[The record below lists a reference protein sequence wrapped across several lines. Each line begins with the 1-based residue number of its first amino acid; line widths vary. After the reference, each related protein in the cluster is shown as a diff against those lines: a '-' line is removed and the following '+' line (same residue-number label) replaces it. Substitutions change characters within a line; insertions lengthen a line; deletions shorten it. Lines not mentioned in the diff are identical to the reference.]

1 LSTSATPNAHP
12 QTLHAIGDH
21 RQARAGR
28 RMRQRF
34 QSGGRLPEPKR
45 VLSWVYLG
53 RLCLAGAIFMA
64 AALVWKQAEAN
75 ITLAA
80 SLVLVLAAAFTAGSF
95 WYTHLA
101 NRRPGRGYLYW
112 QVIFDVLLVAVV
124 VHLTGGPESDFVPL
138 WMLVIVA
145 AAILLPFV
153 GGALI
158 GVLVSLLF
166 FADIIWSTHTVNASA
181 VLQMVLFSSVALAT
195 GYLGDRLRQTGA
207 VLGEV
212 ETELRL
218 LRLDTD
224 DVLASIATGLI
235 TVDGAGRLAF
245 INPAAADLLRIRASD
260 WLGRPFLAKLDAVAP
275 GLGRVIAQS
284 AATRTPVRRFETDET
299 DGMVF
304 GVSTTLIQRDEGAL
318 PSVTAIFQDIT
329 ERKRMDQLK
338 GRAERLEAVAE
349 LSASL
354 AHEIKNPLA
363 SIRSATEQLTGDGI
377 DAEDR
382 LVLGNLVVR
391 ESDRLSRLLTE
402 FIDFARARLR
412 AAERLDLA
420 RLVRHAVDVVMAHP
434 QARGIDVS
442 FSVDADAE
450 DVAVHGDEDLLH
462 RAVLNLALNAV
473 QWAGQGGRVEVR
485 VDAVDTDLLAPRLGA
500 ARAVRIRVS
509 DTGPGVP
516 EENAEHIFDP
526 FFTRRPGGTGLG
538 LALVQRAAEAH
549 GGAVFVDQARGD
561 DWGATFVFYLP
572 ALPEVAVGGDAD
584 GLEVAVEAPHPL
596 A

>member
-1 LSTSATPNAHP
+1 
-12 QTLHAIGDH
+12 
-21 RQARAGR
+21 
-28 RMRQRF
+28 MRQRF
-34 QSGGRLPEPKR
+34 SSGRLPEPRR

-80 SLVLVLAAAFTAGSF
+80 SLILVLAAAFTAGSF
-95 WYTHLA
+95 WYTHLT
-101 NRRPGRGYLYW
+101 NHKPGRGYLYW
-112 QVIFDVLLVAVV
+112 QVVFDVLLVSAV
-124 VHLTGGPESDFVPL
+124 VHLTGGPDSDFVPL
-138 WMLVIVA
+138 FVLVIVA

-153 GGALI
+153 GGVLI

-166 FADIIWSTHTVNASA
+166 FADIVYSTHTVSASSI
-181 VLQMVLFSSVALAT
+181 LQIVLFAAVALAT

-284 AATRTPVRRFETDET
+284 SETRTPVRRFETDET
-299 DGMVF
+299 NGMVF
-304 GVSTTLIQRDEGAL
+304 GVSTTLIQRDEGGGL

-329 ERKRMDQLK
+329 ERKRMDQLR

-363 SIRSATEQLTGDGI
+363 SIRSATEQLTADGI
-377 DAEDR
+377 DVEDR
-382 LVLGNLVVR
+382 AVLGNLVVR

-402 FIDFARARLR
+402 FIDFARARMR
-412 AAERLDLA
+412 APERLDVA

-434 QARGIDVS
+434 QARGVNVGVVID
-442 FSVDADAE
+442 AAAE
-450 DVAVHGDEDLLH
+450 HVAVHGDEDLLH

-473 QWAGQGGRVEVR
+473 QWAGQGGRVEVQ
-485 VDAVDTDLLAPRLGA
+485 VDVVATDLMAPRLGA

-538 LALVQRAAEAH
+538 LALVQRAADAH
-549 GGAVFVDQARGD
+549 GGAVFVDQPRGEG
-561 DWGATFVFYLP
+561 WGATFAFYLP
-572 ALPEVAVGGDAD
+572 ALAD
-584 GLEVAVEAPHPL
+584 QAAPSPGLA
-596 A
+596 

>member
-1 LSTSATPNAHP
+1 MT
-12 QTLHAIGDH
+12 
-21 RQARAGR
+21 
-28 RMRQRF
+28 RF
-34 QSGGRLPEPKR
+34 ASGRLPEPRR

-53 RLCLAGAIFMA
+53 RLCLAGAIFTA
-64 AALVWKQAEAN
+64 AALVWKQADAN

-80 SLVLVLAAAFTAGSF
+80 SLILVLAAAFTAGSF

-101 NRRPGRGYLYW
+101 NRRPAHGYLYW

-124 VHLTGGPESDFVPL
+124 VHYTGGPESDFVPL

-145 AAILLPFV
+145 AAILLPLV
-153 GGALI
+153 GGVLI

-166 FADIIWSTHTVNASA
+166 FADIVVSTHTLAASA
-181 VLQMVLFSSVALAT
+181 VLQMVLFGAVALAT

-284 AATRTPVRRFETDET
+284 AETRTPVRRYETDET
-299 DGMVF
+299 EGGMVF
-304 GVSTTLIQRDEGAL
+304 GVSTTLIQRDEGGL

-329 ERKRMDQLK
+329 ERKRMDQLR

-377 DAEDR
+377 DADDR

-402 FIDFARARLR
+402 FIDFARVKLISPR
-412 AAERLDLA
+412 AVHLLPVVGDVVQ
-420 RLVRHAVDVVMAHP
+420 LVRSHP
-434 QARGIDVS
+434 DGRGRTIEVS
-442 FSVDADAE
+442 LPDGE
-450 DVAVHGDEDLLH
+450 DELRIRGAEDLLH
-462 RAVLNLALNAV
+462 RAMFNLVLNAA
-473 QWAGQGGRVEVR
+473 QWAGEGGEVR
-485 VDAVDTDLLAPRLGA
+485 ISLDLVRSDLLSPALGA
-500 ARAVRIRVS
+500 LTLVRVTVA

-516 EENAEHIFDP
+516 EAIVDHIFDP
-526 FFTRRPGGTGLG
+526 FFTRRPGGSGLG
-538 LALVQRAAEAH
+538 LALVQRAVEAH
-549 GGAVFVDQARGD
+549 SGAIFVDNGLAQSGI
-561 DWGATFVFYLP
+561 GATFTLYLP
-572 ALPEVAVGGDAD
+572 ALPVRPATPAD
-584 GLEVAVEAPHPL
+584 GELEVALTPGYNEESHPL
-596 A
+596 

>member
-1 LSTSATPNAHP
+1 
-12 QTLHAIGDH
+12 
-21 RQARAGR
+21 
-28 RMRQRF
+28 MRQRF
-34 QSGGRLPEPKR
+34 SAGRLPEPRR

-53 RLCLAGAIFMA
+53 RLCLAGAIFTA
-64 AALVWKQAEAN
+64 AALVWNQAEAN

-80 SLVLVLAAAFTAGSF
+80 SLILVMAAAFTAGSF

-112 QVIFDVLLVAVV
+112 QVVFDVLLVAVV
-124 VHLTGGPESDFVPL
+124 VHFTGGPESDFVPL
-138 WMLVIVA
+138 WVLVIVA

-153 GGALI
+153 GGVLI

-166 FADIIWSTHTVNASA
+166 FADIVYSTHTVDASA
-181 VLQMVLFSSVALAT
+181 ILQIVLFAAVALAT

-284 AATRTPVRRFETDET
+284 SETRTPVRRFETDET

-304 GVSTTLIQRDEGAL
+304 GVSTTLIQRDEGGL

-363 SIRSATEQLTGDGI
+363 SIRSATEQLTGEGI
-377 DAEDR
+377 DADDR

-402 FIDFARARLR
+402 FIDFARAKLR

-420 RLVRHAVDVVMAHP
+420 RLVRHAVDVVRAHP
-434 QARGIDVS
+434 QARGVDVAVA
-442 FSVDADAE
+442 VDPAAE
-450 DVAVHGDEDLLH
+450 HAAVHGDEDLLH

-473 QWAGQGGRVEVR
+473 QWAGQGGRVEIQ
-485 VDAVDTDLLAPRLGA
+485 VDAVDTDLMAPRLGA
-500 ARAVRIRVS
+500 ARAVRIHVS

-538 LALVQRAAEAH
+538 LALVQRAADAH
-549 GGAVFVDQARGD
+549 GGAVFVDQPRGEG
-561 DWGATFVFYLP
+561 WGATFAFYLP
-572 ALPEVAVGGDAD
+572 VLPVEEGDEDAG
-584 GLEVAVEAPHPL
+584 GLEVAVKAGDPHPL

>member
-1 LSTSATPNAHP
+1 
-12 QTLHAIGDH
+12 
-21 RQARAGR
+21 
-28 RMRQRF
+28 MRQRF
-34 QSGGRLPEPKR
+34 QSGRLPEPKR

-80 SLVLVLAAAFTAGSF
+80 SLILVLAAAFTAGSF

-101 NRRPGRGYLYW
+101 DRRPGRGYLYW

-166 FADIIWSTHTVNASA
+166 FADILWSTHTVTASA
-181 VLQMVLFSSVALAT
+181 VLQIVLFASVALAT

-235 TVDGAGRLAF
+235 TVDGVGRLAF

-284 AATRTPVRRFETDET
+284 AETRTPVRRFETDET
-299 DGMVF
+299 EGGMVF
-304 GVSTTLIQRDEGAL
+304 GVSTTLIQREEGGQ

-402 FIDFARARLR
+402 FIDFARAKLR

-434 QARGIDVS
+434 QARGVDVS
-442 FSVDADAE
+442 VSVDAASE
-450 DVAVHGDEDLLH
+450 LVAVHGDEDLLH

-485 VDAVDTDLLAPRLGA
+485 LDAVDTDLMAPRLGA
-500 ARAVRIRVS
+500 ARAVRIHVS

-538 LALVQRAAEAH
+538 LALVQRAADAH
-549 GGAVFVDQARGD
+549 GGAVFVDQPRGD
-561 DWGATFVFYLP
+561 GWGATFAFYLP
-572 ALPEVAVGGDAD
+572 ALPAEEVDAD
-584 GLEVAVEAPHPL
+584 PNGLEVAVEDPHPL
-596 A
+596 S

>member
-1 LSTSATPNAHP
+1 
-12 QTLHAIGDH
+12 
-21 RQARAGR
+21 
-28 RMRQRF
+28 MRQRF
-34 QSGGRLPEPKR
+34 SSGRLPEPKR

-80 SLVLVLAAAFTAGSF
+80 SLILVLAAGFTAGSF
-95 WYTHLA
+95 WYTHIA
-101 NRRPGRGYLYW
+101 NRRLGRGYLYS
-112 QVIFDVLLVAVV
+112 QVVFDVLLVAAV

-153 GGALI
+153 GGVLI
-158 GVLVSLLF
+158 GVLVSLIF
-166 FADIIWSTHTVNASA
+166 FADIVWSTHAVNASSI
-181 VLQMVLFSSVALAT
+181 LQMVLFASVALAT

-235 TVDGAGRLAF
+235 TVDGVGRLAF

-284 AATRTPVRRFETDET
+284 SETRTPVRRFETDET
-299 DGMVF
+299 EGGMVF
-304 GVSTTLIQRDEGAL
+304 GVSTTLIQRDEGAR

-377 DAEDR
+377 DADDR

-402 FIDFARARLR
+402 FIDFARAKLR

-420 RLVRHAVDVVMAHP
+420 KLVRHAVDVVMAHP
-434 QARGIDVS
+434 QARGVS
-442 FSVDADAE
+442 VSVLVDAASE
-450 DVAVHGDEDLLH
+450 HVDVRGDEDLLH

-473 QWAGQGGRVEVR
+473 QWAGQGGKVEVR
-485 VDAVDTDLLAPRLGA
+485 LDAVDTDLMAPRLGA
-500 ARAVRIRVS
+500 ARAVRIHVS

-538 LALVQRAAEAH
+538 LALVQRAADAH
-549 GGAVFVDQARGD
+549 GGAVFVDQSRGEG
-561 DWGATFVFYLP
+561 WGATFAFYLP
-572 ALPEVAVGGDAD
+572 ALPAAVPGEDAGGT
-584 GLEVAVEAPHPL
+584 EVAVEGSHPL

>member
-1 LSTSATPNAHP
+1 
-12 QTLHAIGDH
+12 
-21 RQARAGR
+21 
-28 RMRQRF
+28 MRERF
-34 QSGGRLPEPKR
+34 SSNRLPEPRR
-45 VLSWVYLG
+45 VLAWVYLG
-53 RLCLAGAIFMA
+53 RLCLAGAIFVA
-64 AALVWKQAEAN
+64 AALVWRQAEAGT
-75 ITLAA
+75 TLTA
-80 SLVLVLAAAFTAGSF
+80 SLLLVAAAAFTAGSF
-95 WYTHLA
+95 WYTHLTQHT
-101 NRRPGRGYLYW
+101 PGRAYHYA
-112 QVIFDVLLVAVV
+112 QVLFDVAMVAVV
-124 VHLTGGPESDFVPL
+124 VHLTGGPESEFVPL
-138 WMLVIVA
+138 FVLVIVA

-153 GGALI
+153 GGVLI

-166 FADIIWSTHTVNASA
+166 VADIILSRGTIAASGILQ
-181 VLQMVLFSSVALAT
+181 VLLFAAVALAT

-284 AATRTPVRRFETDET
+284 GATRTPVRRFETDET

-304 GVSTTLIQRDEGAL
+304 GVSTTLIQREGGP

-363 SIRSATEQLTGDGI
+363 SIRSATEQLTADAI

-382 LVLGNLVVR
+382 AVLGNLVVR

-402 FIDFARARLR
+402 FIDFARARMR

-420 RLVRHAVDVVMAHP
+420 RLVRHAVDVVKAHP
-434 QARGIDVS
+434 HARGVTLAVD
-442 FSVDADAE
+442 VDAAAR
-450 DVAVHGDEDLLH
+450 DVAVQGDEDLLH
-462 RAVLNLALNAV
+462 RAILNLALNAV
-473 QWAGQGGRVEVR
+473 QWAGQGGSVEVR
-485 VDAVDTDLLAPRLGA
+485 LEAVDTDLLAPSLGA
-500 ARAVRIRVS
+500 ARAVRVWVS

-516 EENAEHIFDP
+516 EGDAEHIFDP
-526 FFTRRPGGTGLG
+526 FFTGRPGGTGLG
-538 LALVQRAAEAH
+538 LALVQRAADAH
-549 GGAVFVDQARGD
+549 GGAVFVDQPREGF
-561 DWGATFVFYLP
+561 GSTFAFYLP
-572 ALPEVAVGGDAD
+572 VLGEGDA
-584 GLEVAVEAPHPL
+584 AVMEGEDEAQ

>member
-1 LSTSATPNAHP
+1 
-12 QTLHAIGDH
+12 
-21 RQARAGR
+21 
-28 RMRQRF
+28 MRQRF
-34 QSGGRLPEPKR
+34 SSGRLPEPRR

-53 RLCLAGAIFMA
+53 RLCLAGAIFTA
-64 AALVWKQAEAN
+64 AALVWNQAEAT

-80 SLVLVLAAAFTAGSF
+80 SLMLVMAAAFTAGSF

-101 NRRPGRGYLYW
+101 DHRPGRGYLYS
-112 QVIFDVLLVAVV
+112 QVVFDVLLVAVV
-124 VHLTGGPESDFVPL
+124 VHYTGGPESDFVPL
-138 WMLVIVA
+138 WVLVIVA

-153 GGALI
+153 GGVLI
-158 GVLVSLLF
+158 GILVSLLF
-166 FADIIWSTHTVNASA
+166 FADIVYSTHTADASA
-181 VLQMVLFSSVALAT
+181 ILQIVLFAAVALAT

-284 AATRTPVRRFETDET
+284 SETRTPVRRFETDET

-304 GVSTTLIQRDEGAL
+304 GVSTTLIQREEGGL

-377 DAEDR
+377 DADDR

-402 FIDFARARLR
+402 FIDFARAKLR

-420 RLVRHAVDVVMAHP
+420 RVVRHAVDVVRAHP
-434 QARGIDVS
+434 QARGIDVAVV
-442 FSVDADAE
+442 VDPAAE
-450 DVAVHGDEDLLH
+450 HATVHGDEDLLH

-473 QWAGQGGRVEVR
+473 QWAGQGGRVEIQ
-485 VDAVDTDLLAPRLGA
+485 VDAVDTDLMAPRLGA
-500 ARAVRIRVS
+500 ARAVLIHVS

-516 EENAEHIFDP
+516 EENAENIFDP
-526 FFTRRPGGTGLG
+526 FFTRRPGGIGLG
-538 LALVQRAAEAH
+538 LALVQRAADAH
-549 GGAVFVDQARGD
+549 GGAVFVDQPRGD
-561 DWGATFVFYLP
+561 GWGATFAFYLP
-572 ALPEVAVGGDAD
+572 VLPARSLTA
-584 GLEVAVEAPHPL
+584 A
-596 A
+596 

>member
-1 LSTSATPNAHP
+1 
-12 QTLHAIGDH
+12 
-21 RQARAGR
+21 
-28 RMRQRF
+28 MRQRF
-34 QSGGRLPEPKR
+34 SSNRLPDPRR
-45 VLSWVYLG
+45 VLAWVYLG
-53 RLCLAGAIFMA
+53 RLCLAGAIFVA
-64 AALVWKQAEAN
+64 AALVWRQAEAG
-75 ITLAA
+75 ITLVA
-80 SLVLVLAAAFTAGSF
+80 SLLLVLSAAFTAWSF
-95 WYTHLA
+95 WYTHLTHH
-101 NRRPGRGYLYW
+101 RPGPGYHYA
-112 QVIFDVLLVAVV
+112 QVLFDVAVVATV
-124 VHLTGGPESDFVPL
+124 VHLTGGPESEFVPL
-138 WMLVIVA
+138 FVLVIVA
-145 AAILLPFV
+145 AALLLPFV

-158 GVLVSLLF
+158 GVLVSILFLADVVVTTGTVAPNGLLQ
-166 FADIIWSTHTVNASA
+166 V
-181 VLQMVLFSSVALAT
+181 VLFAAVALAT
-195 GYLGDRLRQTGA
+195 GYLGDRLRHTGA

-284 AATRTPVRRFETDET
+284 SATQTPVRRFETDET

-304 GVSTTLIQRDEGAL
+304 GVSTTLIQRDEGGP

-329 ERKRMDQLK
+329 ERKRMDQLR

-363 SIRSATEQLTGDGI
+363 SIRSATEQLTGEGI

-382 LVLGNLVVR
+382 VVLGNLVVR

-402 FIDFARARLR
+402 FIDFARARMR

-420 RLVRHAVDVVMAHP
+420 RLVHHAVDVVKAHP
-434 QARGIDVS
+434 QARGVDVS
-442 FSVDADAE
+442 VVVDEGAR
-450 DVAVHGDEDLLH
+450 DVDVQGDEDLLH
-462 RAVLNLALNAV
+462 RAILNLALNAV
-473 QWAGQGGRVEVR
+473 QWAGQGGRVEVQ

-500 ARAVRIRVS
+500 ARAVRVRVS

-538 LALVQRAAEAH
+538 LALVQRAADAH
-549 GGAVFVDQARGD
+549 GGAVFVDQPRGD
-561 DWGATFVFYLP
+561 GWGATFAFYLP
-572 ALPEVAVGGDAD
+572 VLAAGAEPVLAA
-584 GLEVAVEAPHPL
+584 EAAAEEPGE
-596 A
+596 

>member
-1 LSTSATPNAHP
+1 
-12 QTLHAIGDH
+12 
-21 RQARAGR
+21 
-28 RMRQRF
+28 MRERF
-34 QSGGRLPEPKR
+34 AAGRLPQPRR
-45 VLSWVYLG
+45 VLAWVYLG
-53 RLCLAGAIFMA
+53 RLCLAGAIFVA
-64 AALVWKQAEAN
+64 AALVWKQAEAHV
-75 ITLAA
+75 TLAA
-80 SLVLVLAAAFTAGSF
+80 SLLLVLAAAFTAGSF
-95 WYTHLA
+95 WYTHLTHHA
-101 NRRPGRGYLYW
+101 PGRAYLYA
-112 QVIFDVLLVAVV
+112 QVLFDVALVATV

-138 WMLVIVA
+138 FVLVIVA
-145 AAILLPFV
+145 AAILLPFL
-153 GGALI
+153 GGVLI

-166 FADIIWSTHTVNASA
+166 FADIVLSTGTIAAGSI
-181 VLQMVLFSSVALAT
+181 LQIVLFAAVALAT
-195 GYLGDRLRQTGA
+195 GYLGDRLRHTGA

-245 INPAAADLLRIRASD
+245 INPAAADLLHIRASD

-284 AATRTPVRRFETDET
+284 SATRTPVRRYETDET
-299 DGMVF
+299 DAGMVF
-304 GVSTTLIQRDEGAL
+304 GVSTTLIQRDEGGP

-329 ERKRMDQLK
+329 ERKRMDQLR

-363 SIRSATEQLTGDGI
+363 SIRSATEQLAGEGI
-377 DAEDR
+377 DADDR
-382 LVLGNLVVR
+382 VVLGGLVVR

-402 FIDFARARLR
+402 FIDFARAKLR

-420 RLVRHAVDVVMAHP
+420 RLVRHVVDVVKAHP

-450 DVAVHGDEDLLH
+450 HVAVHGDEDLLH

-473 QWAGQGGRVEVR
+473 QWAGQGGRVEVC
-485 VDAVDTDLLAPRLGA
+485 VDAVDTDLMAPRLGA
-500 ARAVRIRVS
+500 AHAVRIRVS

-538 LALVQRAAEAH
+538 LALVQRAADAH
-549 GGAVFVDQARGD
+549 GGAVFVDQSRGD
-561 DWGATFVFYLP
+561 GWGATFAFYLP
-572 ALPEVAVGGDAD
+572 ALPDVAAGVETA
-584 GLEVAVEAPHPL
+584 VAEEGEQG
-596 A
+596 

>member
-1 LSTSATPNAHP
+1 MVVTRP
-12 QTLHAIGDH
+12 
-21 RQARAGR
+21 
-28 RMRQRF
+28 RF
-34 QSGGRLPEPKR
+34 SSGKLPEQR
-45 VLSWVYLG
+45 QILTWVYLI
-53 RLCLAGAIFMA
+53 RLCLAGAIFVA
-64 AALVWKQAEAN
+64 AALAWNSVAAST
-75 ITLAA
+75 TLAA
-80 SLVLVLAAAFTAGSF
+80 TLILVLGSTFTAASF
-95 WYTHLA
+95 WYTHLS
-101 NRRPGRGYLYW
+101 RHHPGRAFLYV
-112 QVIFDVLLVAVV
+112 QVVFDVLLVAAV
-124 VHLTGGPESDFVPL
+124 VHLTGSRESDFAPL
-138 WMLVIVA
+138 FVLVIVA

-153 GGALI
+153 GGILI

-166 FADIIWSTHTVNASA
+166 FADIVWTAGAVDPSA
-181 VLQMVLFSSVALAT
+181 LLQIALFAVVALAT

-245 INPAAADLLRIRASD
+245 INPAAADLLRIRTSD

-284 AATRTPVRRFETDET
+284 AETRTPVRRFETDET
-299 DGMVF
+299 EAGLVF
-304 GVSTTLIQRDEGAL
+304 GVSTTLIQREEGGQ

-329 ERKRMDQLK
+329 ERKRMDQLHR
-338 GRAERLEAVAE
+338 RAERLEAVAE

-382 LVLGNLVVR
+382 TVLGNLVVR

-402 FIDFARARLR
+402 FIDFARVKLR
-412 AAERLDLA
+412 STERVDVA
-420 RLVRHAVDVVMAHP
+420 RLVRHAIDVVNAHP
-434 QARGIDVS
+434 QAAGVQVS
-442 FSVDADAE
+442 LAMDASADGA
-450 DVAVHGDEDLLH
+450 AVHGDEDLLH

-473 QWAGQGGRVEVR
+473 QWAGQGGRVEIE
-485 VDAVDTDLLAPRLGA
+485 VDVAETDLLAPSLGA
-500 ARAVRIRVS
+500 ARTVRLRVS

-516 EENAEHIFDP
+516 EEHVEHVFDP
-526 FFTRRPGGTGLG
+526 FFTERPGGTGLG
-538 LALVQRAAEAH
+538 LALVQRAADAH
-549 GGAVFVDQARGD
+549 GGAVFVDQSRGEG
-561 DWGATFVFYLP
+561 WGATFAFYLP
-572 ALPEVAVGGDAD
+572 ALPAG
-584 GLEVAVEAPHPL
+584 
-596 A
+596 